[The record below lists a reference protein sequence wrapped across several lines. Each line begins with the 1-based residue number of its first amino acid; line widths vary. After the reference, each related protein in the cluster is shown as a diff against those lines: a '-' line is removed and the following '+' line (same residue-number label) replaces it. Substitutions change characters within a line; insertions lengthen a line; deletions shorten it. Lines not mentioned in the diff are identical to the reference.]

1 MSDNILSEFSE
12 DLASAVAKAAQ
23 STVLVNA
30 RRRLPAS
37 GIAYAADLVLTAD
50 HVLEREEEISVILPD
65 GSQVPATI
73 AGRDPARDLA
83 LLRLKQSAA
92 TPGATPA
99 EAASQPAKVGQLVL
113 ALGRPDSNGVQASLG
128 VLSAVGGPVRTGHG
142 ALLEQYYRSDTNP
155 YPGFSGGPLVDVH
168 GAVLGINTS
177 ALAMGSLITIPAKL
191 AWEAAANLA
200 LHGHIR
206 RGYLGIRSQAVELG
220 AAQQKALNRNQ
231 TSGLLLVDVEV
242 NSPSASSG
250 LIVGDILV
258 GWDGHPLADH
268 DDLQNQL
275 TGEPAGQPV
284 PVEVL
289 RGGQLTKIMVN
300 VGER

>member
-1 MSDNILSEFSE
+1 MSDNPLSEFSE
-12 DLASAVAKAAQ
+12 GLEAAVAKAAQ

-37 GIAYAADLVLTAD
+37 GIVYAADLVLTAD

-65 GSQVPATI
+65 GSQVAASI

-83 LLRLKQSAA
+83 LLRLKQPDA
-92 TPGATPA
+92 TLA
-99 EAASQPAKVGQLVL
+99 ETVSQAPKVGQLVL
-113 ALGRPDSNGVQASLG
+113 ALGRPDTNGVQASLG
-128 VLSAVGGPVRTGHG
+128 VLSAIGGPVRTGHG

-155 YPGFSGGPLVDVH
+155 YPGFSGGPLVDVQ
-168 GAVLGINTS
+168 GKVFGINTS

-191 AWEAAANLA
+191 AWDAAANLA

-206 RGYLGIRSQAVELG
+206 RGYLGIRSQAVAL
-220 AAQQKALNRNQ
+220 APAQQKALNRNQ
-231 TSGLLLVDVEV
+231 ASGLLLVDVEV
-242 NSPSASSG
+242 NSPAASSG

-258 GWDGHPLADH
+258 GWDSHPLADH
-268 DDLQNQL
+268 DDLQSQL
-275 TGEPAGQPV
+275 AGEPAGQPV

-289 RGGQLTKIMVN
+289 RGGQLTKIMVS

>member
-1 MSDNILSEFSE
+1 MSDNALSEFS
-12 DLASAVAKAAQ
+12 DGLVAAVAKAGQ

-50 HVLEREEEISVILPD
+50 HVLEREEEISVILAD

-83 LLRLKQSAA
+83 LLRLK
-92 TPGATPA
+92 TPGAIPA
-99 EAASQPAKVGQLVL
+99 EATSQPARVGQFVL

-206 RGYLGIRSQAVELG
+206 RGFLGIRSQAVELG
-220 AAQQKALNRNQ
+220 AIQQKVLNRNQ
-231 TSGLLLVDVEV
+231 ASGLLLVDVEA
-242 NSPSASSG
+242 NSPAASSG

-258 GWDGHPLADH
+258 GWDGHPLVDH
-268 DDLQNQL
+268 DDLQSQL

-289 RGGQLTKIMVN
+289 RGGQLTKMMVS